1 MTPPSTPLPSVP
13 SNPPPSRRLGSAG
26 VPCQGT
32 GTHVVKTS
40 CHWSP
45 GEGPEVVCTC
55 AWRPSGPLPPSLAGS
70 GQAGAKVWVG
80 LGGWRRLG
88 GEGRTD
94 FLEKRESR
102 GGRGERLSTP
112 CVLSSLG
119 LLLSERGQQPSGA
132 DPGLPGPGAREALPA
147 LKWPGPNPAG
157 ASLAWGAQ
165 GE

>member
-94 FLEKRESR
+94 FLEHQY
-102 GGRGERLSTP
+102 LSKMAFGIMCFGKQLEQRDHETT
-112 CVLSSLG
+112 
-119 LLLSERGQQPSGA
+119 
-132 DPGLPGPGAREALPA
+132 
-147 LKWPGPNPAG
+147 
-157 ASLAWGAQ
+157 
-165 GE
+165 